1 MFNDKIIRAL
11 RTQDYDRQFITSGEP
26 QVLRGGIRYRDH
38 PLALERYQPTTLAT
52 GGFRSEY
59 RQDHLNGGSLKS
71 IGRSIGKAFKPIA
84 RGIKTVATDIVYP
97 IVKKAVVDVGSKW
110 ATKKLGEYL
119 LSEAPVAAET
129 ALMVAAGRQ
138 QYHPRL
144 FNHST
149 TFLKKHI
156 KQPKQLHKSDSRV
169 RRGALIK
176 KIMTSRGV
184 KLGEASKI
192 IKAEGLTY

>member
-1 MFNDKIIRAL
+1 MFNDRIINTL
-11 RTQDYDRQFITSGEP
+11 RTQDYDRRFITSGEP
-26 QVLRGGIRYRDH
+26 DILRGGMRYRAH
-38 PLALERYQPTTLAT
+38 PLALERYAPTTLAT
-52 GGFRSEY
+52 GGFR
-59 RQDHLNGGSLKS
+59 QDELNGGSIKS
-71 IGRSIGKAFKPIA
+71 VGRALGKAFKPIS

-119 LSEAPVAAET
+119 LSEAPAVAET

-138 QYHPRL
+138 QYHPRVL
-144 FNHST
+144 KHSLT
-149 TFLKKHI
+149 YLNTHI
-156 KQPKQLHKSDSRV
+156 KVPNKVPKSDSRV

-176 KIMTSRGV
+176 KIMVSRGV

-192 IKAEGLTY
+192 IKVEGLKY